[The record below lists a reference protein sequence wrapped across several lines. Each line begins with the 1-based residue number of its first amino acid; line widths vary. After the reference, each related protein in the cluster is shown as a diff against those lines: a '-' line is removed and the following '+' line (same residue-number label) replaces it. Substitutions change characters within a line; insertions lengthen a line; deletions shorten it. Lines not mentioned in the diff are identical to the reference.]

1 MSFLDIA
8 PSVCAFIISLIALPS
23 IEKGIKSKHYIIGFI
38 AMLIMG
44 FTIYQASENTDIS
57 NAIVTG
63 KDSLINLSNDLLK
76 KIETDSTNNASFQK
90 FVRDT
95 FGIDRS
101 GNKALIYNYN
111 VYKKNI
117 YNFGNDSVKRNESEN
132 YIYKLSKNKDTLVV
146 FPKIGVRIKPFMGFD
161 VRLAAKNQNLY

>member
-1 MSFLDIA
+1 MDIA

-57 NAIVTG
+57 NAIVKG

-90 FVRDT
+90 FDRDT

-117 YNFGNDSVKRNESEN
+117 YNFLIQLKEMNQKIIFINFQK
-132 YIYKLSKNKDTLVV
+132 IKILLSCFL
-146 FPKIGVRIKPFMGFD
+146 
-161 VRLAAKNQNLY
+161 RLEYG